1 MPLWILGVTFYG
13 WLSQSWEFMAG
24 FRTFGWMLGIG
35 LLIGTGQDLEAQAD
49 QSMPTSIKSIESALN
64 QSSTNSIKSIEAA
77 HVQYEQAQN
86 FLRLGSSRSAIFPLE
101 TAIQLY
107 RSAGDPVGEHNSLID
122 LSFAHY
128 RLGDHHRAQQAL
140 NRADQLSIPSSAAIA
155 QRNRVYLMQALI
167 WLEQG
172 NVVRSW
178 QRLRQVQRGLLQDFA
193 EKNRLNLALGEIYR
207 HTGQY
212 SRALD
217 TLQAARSSSS
227 DRVDRTRIL
236 GEIGNIHYT
245 LGDYGQAQSAYQT
258 ALAEAKSAGY
268 WEGLPQFLNGLGHVY
283 LQQQAYDKARDVY
296 LEAREIAISQGQWH
310 ELASILNSLGELYA
324 EQGAFNKALDTFTEA
339 LGYRDKYVGPE
350 YSRSLNHLAQLYA
363 VRQERETA
371 LAYYEDA
378 YAWARHNYDEVGQI
392 NALSG
397 FAEIERGNGN
407 LPKAAKTLYQA
418 LDKFEALEPGLQDIN
433 KVSLFE
439 TQSYLYDQLQ
449 QVLIQQGEIEAA
461 LVVAE
466 RGRARAFTELLSKQT
481 LETESPVPLMDLSIN
496 QIKSLAQKQATTLVQ
511 YSIIRQPSP
520 GRSRF
525 DDQALFIW
533 VVKPTG
539 EVQFEQVDLAQ
550 RPESLKEMLAASQD
564 SLGVRGVNPWH
575 SAANTTQFSQ
585 ANQADLKQ
593 LYELTIAPIADY
605 LPESPDDKVV
615 VVPHREL
622 FLVPFPALQNAQG
635 TYLIEHHTL
644 GTTPS
649 LQTLH
654 VLQQRSVEQSGQSL
668 VVGIDRAQ
676 AASAVIVGN
685 PDMPSVPFRVGGPPM
700 PLSDL
705 PGAEAEAIAIA
716 PILNTAPLLGAAA
729 TETAV
734 RERLADA
741 DIIHLA
747 THGLLDEQ
755 RGLSSAIAL
764 TPTRENLDLDQPDD
778 GLLTAQEVM
787 QLNLKADLVVLSA
800 CNTGR
805 GRITG
810 DGVVGLSRSFLAAG
824 ANNLVASLWAVP
836 DEATA
841 MLMTEFYQQ
850 LQTEP
855 DKAVALRQAMLST
868 LAQHPNPRDWAAFF
882 LIGL

>member
-1 MPLWILGVTFYG
+1 MT
-13 WLSQSWEFMAG
+13 G
-24 FRTFGWMLGIG
+24 FRMIGWGVALG
-35 LLIGTGQDLEAQAD
+35 LLIGAGQNAEAKVAPTAQA
-49 QSMPTSIKSIESALN
+49 KSVELAQLRPRV
-64 QSSTNSIKSIEAA
+64 KSVEAA
-77 HVQYEQAQN
+77 QIQYEHAQN
-86 FLRLGSSRSAIFPLE
+86 FLRIGSSRAAIFPLE
-101 TAIQLY
+101 TAIQMY
-107 RSAGDPVGEHNSLID
+107 HDAGDPVGEHNGLVD

-128 RLGDHHRAQQAL
+128 RLGDYNRAQQTL
-140 NRADQLSIPSSAAIA
+140 NRTEQLAIPSSAAVD
-155 QRNRVYLMQALI
+155 QRSRRYLMQALI

-172 NVVRSW
+172 DVVRSW
-178 QRLRQVQRGLLQDFA
+178 QRLRQVHRGLLKDFA
-193 EKNRLNLALGEIYR
+193 EQNRLNLALGEVYR

-212 SRALD
+212 SRALN
-217 TLQAARSSSS
+217 TLHSTLSSSS
-227 DRVDRTRIL
+227 DRIDRTRVL

-245 LGDYGQAQSAYQT
+245 LGDYSEAASAYQM
-258 ALAEAKSAGY
+258 ALAGAKSVGY
-268 WEGLPQFLNGLGHVY
+268 WQGFPRYLNGIGHVY
-283 LQQQAYDKARDVY
+283 LQQQAYDKARDAY
-296 LEAREIAISQGQWH
+296 LEAREVAISQGQWH

-324 EQGAFNKALDTFTEA
+324 EQGEFSKALDTFIEA

-350 YSRSLNHLAQLYA
+350 YSRTLNLLGQLYIG
-363 VRQERETA
+363 RQEREKA
-371 LAYYEDA
+371 LEYYSDA
-378 YAWARHNYDEVGQI
+378 YAWARRNYDEVGQI
-392 NALSG
+392 IALSG
-397 FAEIERGNGN
+397 FAEIDRMQGD
-407 LPKAAKTLYQA
+407 LSKATKTLYEA

-449 QVLIQQGEIEAA
+449 QGLIEQGEIEEA
-461 LVVAE
+461 LVVSE
-466 RGRARAFTELLSKQT
+466 RGRARAFAELLANRT
-481 LETESPVPLMDLSIN
+481 LDTESPGSFTDLSIS
-496 QIKSLAQKQATTLVQ
+496 QIKSLAKKQKTTFVQ

-533 VVKPTG
+533 VIKPTG
-539 EVQFEQVDLAQ
+539 EIQFEQTDLTQ
-550 RPESLKEMLAASQD
+550 QPESLKEMLAASQD
-564 SLGVRGVNPWH
+564 SLGVRGFNPW
-575 SAANTTQFSQ
+575 STAIAQSSKSE
-585 ANQADLKQ
+585 QADLKR
-593 LYELTIAPIADY
+593 LYDLTIAPIADY
-605 LPESPDDKVV
+605 LPESADEKVV
-615 VVPHREL
+615 VIPHREL
-622 FLVPFPALQNAQG
+622 FLVPFPALQTAQG
-635 TYLIEHHTL
+635 KYLIENHTL
-644 GTTPS
+644 GTAPS
-649 LQTLH
+649 LQTLYF
-654 VLQQRSVEQSGQSL
+654 LQQRSVDQSGEAL
-668 VVGIDRAQ
+668 VVGIDRAK

-716 PILNTAPLLGAAA
+716 PILNTDPLLGAAA
-729 TETAV
+729 TEAAV
-734 RERLADA
+734 RDRLADA

-755 RGLSSAIAL
+755 QGLSSAIAL
-764 TPTRENLDLDQPDD
+764 TPTGEKRDLDQPDD

-850 LQTEP
+850 LQTQP
-855 DKAVALRQAMLST
+855 DKAVALRQAMLNT

>member
-1 MPLWILGVTFYG
+1 MT
-13 WLSQSWEFMAG
+13 G
-24 FRTFGWMLGIG
+24 FRTFGWGVGLG
-35 LLIGTGQDLEAQAD
+35 LLIGTGQSTGAQSIQGSFSPGSHVKAAHVQVQTSRVKSLEAALVQA
-49 QSMPTSIKSIESALN
+49 QTSRVKSL
-64 QSSTNSIKSIEAA
+64 EAA

-86 FLRLGSSRSAIFPLE
+86 FLRIGSSRAAIFPLE
-101 TAIQLY
+101 TAIRMY
-107 RSAGDPVGEHNSLID
+107 RDAGDPVGEHNSLID

-128 RLGDHHRAQQAL
+128 RLGDYNRAQRTLDQV
-140 NRADQLSIPSSAAIA
+140 DQLSIPSSDTAA
-155 QRNRVYLMQALI
+155 QRNREYLMQALI

-172 NVVRSW
+172 NVIHSW
-178 QRLRQVQRGLLQDFA
+178 QRLRQVQRGLLKGFA
-193 EKNRLNLALGEIYR
+193 ERNRLNLAFGEVYR
-207 HTGQY
+207 HTGQFG
-212 SRALD
+212 RALD
-217 TLQAARSSSS
+217 TLHATLSSSS
-227 DRVDRTRIL
+227 DRIDRTRVL

-245 LGDYGQAQSAYQT
+245 LGDYGQAESAYQR
-258 ALAEAKSAGY
+258 ALAEAKSVGY
-268 WEGLPQFLNGLGHVY
+268 WEGLPRYLNGIGHVY
-283 LQQQAYDKARDVY
+283 LQQQAYDKAQDSY
-296 LEAREIAISQGQWH
+296 LEAKEIAISQGQWH

-324 EQGAFNKALDTFTEA
+324 EQGEFNKALDTFTEA

-350 YSRSLNHLAQLYA
+350 YSRTLNHLGQLYA
-363 VRQERETA
+363 GRQEREKA
-371 LAYYEDA
+371 LNYYGDA

-397 FAEIERGNGN
+397 LADIERVNGD
-407 LPKAAKTLYQA
+407 LSKAATTLYEA

-449 QVLIQQGEIEAA
+449 RILVQQGEIESA

-466 RGRARAFTELLSKQT
+466 RGRTRAFAELLAKQT
-481 LETESPVPLMDLSIN
+481 LETESPVPLNDLTIA
-496 QIKSLAQKQATTLVQ
+496 QIKSLAKKQATTFVQ

-525 DDQALFIW
+525 DDRALFIW

-539 EVQFEQVDLAQ
+539 EVQFEQVDLTQ
-550 RPESLKEMLAASQD
+550 QSESITDMLATSQD
-564 SLGVRGVNPWH
+564 SLGVRGFDPWNI
-575 SAANTTQFSQ
+575 AVRPAQFSQ
-585 ANQADLKQ
+585 ASQADLTQ
-593 LYELTIAPIADY
+593 LYDLTIAPIVDY
-605 LPESPDDKVV
+605 LPESPDEKVV

-622 FLVPFPALQNAQG
+622 FLVPFPALQDPQG
-635 TYLIEHHTL
+635 SYLIESHTL

-654 VLQQRSVEQSGQSL
+654 FLQQRSVAQSGQSL
-668 VVGIDRAQ
+668 VVGIDRAR

-685 PDMPSVPFRVGGPPM
+685 PDMPSVPFRVGGAPM

-764 TPTRENLDLDQPDD
+764 TPTGEKLDLDQPDD

-787 QLNLKADLVVLSA
+787 QLDLKADLVVLSA